1 MADNKTKRSFL
12 VTINALACKG
22 CGYCQALCP
31 KNVYEFGKEM
41 NAAGYAVMTPARPD
55 QCIGCLTCV
64 MVCPD
69 FAITVEER
77 T

>member
-1 MADNKTKRSFL
+1 MASKKKKHFT
-12 VTINALACKG
+12 VMVGAHACKG
-22 CGYCQALCP
+22 CGYCKGMCP
-31 KNVYEFGKEM
+31 KGVYEQAEEL
-41 NAAGYAVMTPARPD
+41 NAAGYNFMTAPHED

-77 T
+77 A